1 MTDSQRPNPAELLAR
16 IKRDESRYAAGNG
29 AGIESAN
36 ADSTGRGRLKIFF
49 GMSPGVGKTY
59 AMLAAAQRL
68 AAQGV
73 DVVIGIVETHGRS
86 ETEQMTL
93 GLDVLPLRGAEYRGG
108 DGLAAPVQLFEFD
121 LEAAIRR
128 KPDVLLVDELAHSN
142 APGMGTGM
150 GTGRGTG
157 TGMGMGGHEK
167 RWQDVQACLA
177 AGINV
182 YTTVNVQH
190 LESLNDIVAQ
200 ITGVVVRETIPD
212 GVVEQA
218 DEIELVDL
226 PPEALLERLRAGKV
240 YVPAAAKHAIE
251 SFFRPGNLTA
261 LRQLALRRTAEWVD
275 QRMREYKEDK
285 GIHAVWAA
293 AERILVAVS
302 PSPMAPK
309 LVRAAKRMAA
319 GLRAELLAVYV
330 EGPHADR
337 LPQADRDRVLRTLR
351 LAESLGAETATMM
364 CGASGQATD
373 AAAELIAFAR
383 SRNVNRIVIGKT
395 QRSRSS
401 EALSLLFGWGGGSF
415 SSEVIRAS
423 GDIDVYVI
431 QGDAGDSA
439 DALPRAASAPAAR
452 QASSD
457 MNTAPAGLL
466 SRLRLLSY
474 LGTIAV
480 MAASSTLALLAYRP
494 PDLSEE
500 SMLLLGGVV
509 VVALRFGRGPAV
521 FASVLAVLA
530 FNYFFTEP
538 RFTLYVS
545 DSGFFLTFV
554 VMLGVGI
561 IVGTLAARTRR
572 QAETARDREQR
583 TASLYAMAR
592 ELAAVHSSTET
603 ARTACRHIASAFDA
617 DVVIAVAS
625 PTAPEGM
632 DVIGWGGSS
641 PDWLAAA
648 SPDGLGN
655 SNNRSVARWVLD
667 NSKPAGFGTA
677 TLAAATGRF
686 LPLSTTEGRVGV
698 LGVRPASASA
708 AERLVTTDRLL
719 LLDTFAGQVAGALE
733 RVRLIDG
740 REAARVDAESERLR
754 SALLSSVSH
763 DLRTPLAGIAGAAST
778 LAESGDLLD
787 PPTRADLLASIVSES
802 QRLNDLI
809 ANLVFATRLESGRI
823 EIRREWTTVEEIVGS
838 GLARHREALAN
849 RTVRTTG
856 MGRGSDLPMIRAD
869 NAMLPMVVHNLI
881 ENALRYTPESAA
893 ITVSAWRAEHSVVVK
908 VADEGPGLAEGEAA
922 RVFQRFYRG
931 RTAKLATVEAES
943 GEAGIGRNADVPGSA
958 GMGLGL
964 TICEGIIKA
973 HGGRIW
979 AEPNTPRGV
988 AFLFSLPYDEAQP
1001 RIAEDADDAPEPIRA
1016 GSRSTGSPPG
1026 EMHA

>member
-1 MTDSQRPNPAELLAR
+1 MTDSQRPDPAALLAR
-16 IKRDESRYAAGNG
+16 IKRDEVRSVGG
-29 AGIESAN
+29 GGMN
-36 ADSTGRGRLKIFF
+36 ADAANPTSAQRGRLKIFF

-68 AAQGV
+68 ATQGV
-73 DVVIGIVETHGRS
+73 DVVIGVVETHGRS

-93 GLDVLPLRGAEYRGG
+93 GLDVIPRREIKYRGG
-108 DGLAAPVQLFEFD
+108 DGQSAPVRLVEFD
-121 LEAAIRR
+121 LDAAIRR

-142 APGMGTGM
+142 PPGMGE
-150 GTGRGTG
+150 
-157 TGMGMGGHEK
+157 GGHEK

-190 LESLNDIVAQ
+190 VESLIDIVAQ

-212 GVVEQA
+212 SVIDQA

-226 PPEALLERLRAGKV
+226 PPGALLERLRAGKV
-240 YVPAAAKHAIE
+240 YVPEAAKHAIN
-251 SFFRPGNLTA
+251 SFFRAGNLTA

-275 QRMREYKEDK
+275 QRMRDYKEDK
-285 GIHAVWAA
+285 NIRAVWAA

-330 EGPHADR
+330 EGPNADR
-337 LPQADRDRVLRTLR
+337 LPQTDRDRVLQTLR
-351 LAESLGAETATMM
+351 LAESLGAETATMT
-364 CGASGQATD
+364 CGADAERANPAT
-373 AAAELIAFAR
+373 ELVAFAR

-395 QRSRSS
+395 QKSRSS
-401 EALSLLFGWGGGSF
+401 EALSLLFGWGAGSF
-415 SSEVIRAS
+415 SSEVLRVS

-431 QGDAGDSA
+431 QGDTSDDPDTATRLGTTA
-439 DALPRAASAPAAR
+439 APRNSPTFQHAASP
-452 QASSD
+452 
-457 MNTAPAGLL
+457 TFLH
-466 SRLRLLSY
+466 RLRLPRY
-474 LGTIAV
+474 LNALAAMAV
-480 MAASSTLALLAYRP
+480 SSALAMLAYRP

-500 SMLLLGGVV
+500 SMLLLGGVFI
-509 VVALRFGRGPAV
+509 VALWLGRGPAV

-545 DSGFFLTFV
+545 DSGFLVTFA

-561 IVGTLAARTRR
+561 TVGTLAARSRR

-592 ELAAVHSSTET
+592 ELAAAHSLAET
-603 ARTACRHIASAFDA
+603 ARTACRHIATAFKA
-617 DVVIAVAS
+617 DVVVAVAS
-625 PTAPEGM
+625 PASPEGI

-641 PDWLAAA
+641 PDWFAAA
-648 SPDGLGN
+648 PADGLTRC
-655 SNNRSVARWVLD
+655 NNRSVARWALD
-667 NSKPAGFGTA
+667 NGKPAGFGTA
-677 TLAAATGRF
+677 TLAAAAGRF
-686 LPLSTTEGRVGV
+686 LPLSTTQGRVGV
-698 LGVRPASASA
+698 LGVRPANPDA
-708 AERLVTTDRLL
+708 AQRLITTDRLL
-719 LLDTFAGQVAGALE
+719 LLDTFAGQVAAALE

-740 REAARVDAESERLR
+740 REAARIDAESERLR

-787 PPTRADLLASIVSES
+787 SSTRADLLASIVSEA

-809 ANLVFATRLESGRI
+809 ANLVFATRLESGSI
-823 EIRREWTTVEEIVGS
+823 EVNREWTTVEEIVGS
-838 GLARHREALAN
+838 GLARHRDALSR

-856 MGRGSDLPMIRAD
+856 ISRNSHLPMIKVD

-881 ENALRYTPESAA
+881 ENALRYTPESVP
-893 ITVSAWRAEHSVVVK
+893 ISVSAWQTENTVVIK
-908 VADEGPGLAEGEAA
+908 VADEGPGLAKGEAT

-931 RTAKLATVEAES
+931 RTAKSASAGSEPAEPESRPIADLS
-943 GEAGIGRNADVPGSA
+943 GNA

-964 TICEGIIKA
+964 TICDGIIKA

-979 AEPNTPRGV
+979 AEPNSPKGV
-988 AFLFSLPYDEAQP
+988 AFLFSLPLDEPQP
-1001 RIAEDADDAPEPIRA
+1001 PIPEDTDDPPQLRPLL
-1016 GSRSTGSPPG
+1016 GRSINRPNG
-1026 EMHA
+1026 ELPA